1 MNTGSSRAASYLNA
15 LGLVCALGDDLAQ
28 IRSAVFAATPGGLT
42 ESAAFSD
49 SVLQLGQVRT
59 KLADLH
65 VLPAPQHSRNNALL
79 LSALAQIRAKVDATI
94 ARFGAHRIAVVLG
107 TSTSGIG
114 ASELAISALK
124 KHGKLP
130 AEFDLAQQEI
140 GSPAIAL
147 AGLLKIT
154 GPAYV
159 ISTACSSSAK
169 ALASAARLLQ
179 LGVCDAVLCGGVDS
193 LCKFTVAGFAAL
205 DSISAARCNPFSANR
220 TGINIGEGAALFLMT
235 REPAEVSPEGD
246 TARNVR
252 LLGWGECSD
261 AHHIS
266 APQPSGAGA
275 LRAMQLALA
284 RAQITADAIDYVN
297 LHGTA
302 TPQNDAMEAN
312 AANTLFGA
320 HTPMSSTKPLTGHT
334 LGAAGAIEAAL
345 CYLSLTQNPLGNIL
359 PHWWDGRTDPNLAPL
374 HLAAPGLQLGRPLNY
389 VLSNSFAFGGSNASL
404 VLAST

>member
-1 MNTGSSRAASYLNA
+1 MSPSFAPSAYLNQ
-15 LGLVCALGDDLAQ
+15 LGLVCALGRGLAQ
-28 IRSAVFAATPGGLT
+28 VR
-42 ESAAFSD
+42 SAAFAEHPSGL
-49 SVLQLGQVRT
+49 SETTAFSEAALHVGQVCHE
-59 KLADLH
+59 LVDVS
-65 VLPAPQHSRNNALL
+65 VLPAKQRSRNNALL
-79 LSALAQIRAKVDATI
+79 LTALGQIRPEVDSAI
-94 ARFGAHRIAVVLG
+94 GRFGAHRMAVVLG

-114 ASELAISALK
+114 ESERAIAQLK
-124 KHGKLP
+124 SLGSLP
-130 AEFDLAQQEI
+130 PEFDLAQQEI

-147 AGLLKIT
+147 SGLLKLN

-193 LCKFTVAGFAAL
+193 LCKFTLAGFTAL
-205 DSISAARCNPFSANR
+205 ESISAARCNPFSANR
-220 TGINIGEGAALFLMT
+220 SGINIGEGAALFLMT
-235 REPAEVSPEGD
+235 REASS
-246 TARNVR
+246 VR
-252 LLGWGECSD
+252 LAGWGECSD

-275 LRAMQLALA
+275 LRAMQLALT
-284 RAQITADAIDYVN
+284 RAQIAADAIDYVN

-302 TPQNDAMEAN
+302 TLQNDAMEAL

-345 CYLSLTQNPLGNIL
+345 CYISLTHNPLGKIL
-359 PHWWDGRTDPNLAPL
+359 PHWWDGVKDQTLAPINF
-374 HLAAPGLQLGRPLNY
+374 AKPGLQSGQPLNY
-389 VLSNSFAFGGSNASL
+389 VLSNSFAFGGSNVSL
-404 VLAST
+404 VFAQHR